1 LPSHQTKKLKR
12 LSMDWMDRKST
23 EEVWESTSRVVPQL
37 EEQEVRVVSKE
48 ASKVAT
54 AEEMVVKLV
63 SLILF
68 SLVISVSGPKKILSD
83 NSLLPVVPFH
93 KLELLW
99 TKKEELRASLTFNS
113 KAPNLPRKPSFWMD
127 RNSMEEH
134 ADLIFQSHPIEVLV
148 VAEVASEVA
157 EASVAAVALAEI
169 EVAVEVSA
177 VAVDSVV
184 DSVATE
190 AVVVAS
196 VEEAAVE
203 ASVEEVVAM
212 LPELTKASLSLP
224 KTRVLS
230 SELWISPSLT
240 PLEF

>member
-1 LPSHQTKKLKR
+1 
-12 LSMDWMDRKST
+12 
-23 EEVWESTSRVVPQL
+23 
-37 EEQEVRVVSKE
+37 
-48 ASKVAT
+48 
-54 AEEMVVKLV
+54 
-63 SLILF
+63 
-68 SLVISVSGPKKILSD
+68 
-83 NSLLPVVPFH
+83 
-93 KLELLW
+93 
-99 TKKEELRASLTFNS
+99 
-113 KAPNLPRKPSFWMD
+113 MD

-230 SELWISPSLT
+230 SEL
-240 PLEF
+240 